1 MEFRFMKSA
10 SSSLLLLLAVVAGL
24 QTAHATTVIPPSFDQ
39 LVGQADA
46 IFQGSVTD
54 VRSQWVG
61 EGSQKQIVS
70 YVTFKVEDS
79 LKGDTGGSYTIRMYG
94 GTVGEDSM
102 GISDAPT
109 FKVGD
114 RDIVF
119 VENNGSQAIPLVG
132 IMYGRFHVQ
141 KDQSGQDVVTRN
153 EGEPLKN
160 VTSLGREMNEATAA
174 NPAEANMTADA
185 FKAAVKG
192 KLQTAP

>member
-1 MEFRFMKSA
+1 MKRVP
-10 SSSLLLLLAVVAGL
+10 SLIVVFAVVAA
-24 QTAHATTVIPPSFDQ
+24 AHIVRATTVIPPSFDQ
-39 LVGQADA
+39 LVTQAQA

-61 EGSQKQIVS
+61 EGSQRQIVS

-79 LKGDTGGSYTIRMYG
+79 LKGDTGTSYSIRMYG

-102 GISDAPT
+102 GISDAPV

-141 KDQSGQDVVTRN
+141 RDQSGQDVVMRN
-153 EGEPLKN
+153 EGEPVKN
-160 VTSLGREMNEATAA
+160 VASLGREMEAAA
-174 NPAEANMTADA
+174 PANAAEPNMTADA
-185 FKAAVKG
+185 FKSAVKS
-192 KLQTAP
+192 KLQAAQ

>member
-1 MEFRFMKSA
+1 MKSA
-10 SSSLLLLLAVVAGL
+10 SSFLVVVAIVGGL
-24 QTAHATTVIPPSFDQ
+24 QTTRATTVIPPSFDQ
-39 LVGQADA
+39 LVDQAEA

-54 VRSQWVG
+54 VRSQWAG

-79 LKGDTGGSYTIRMYG
+79 LKGNTGASYTLRMYG

-132 IMYGRFHVQ
+132 IMYGRFHV
-141 KDQSGQDVVTRN
+141 KRNQSGQDIVARN
-153 EGEPLKN
+153 EGEFVRN
-160 VTSLGREMNEATAA
+160 VASLGREMEAATAA
-174 NPAEANMTADA
+174 NPAEPAMTTDA
-185 FKAAVKG
+185 FKAAVKS
-192 KLQTAP
+192 KLQAAQ

>member
-1 MEFRFMKSA
+1 MKRV
-10 SSSLLLLLAVVAGL
+10 SSLLIIFAALAAVHM
-24 QTAHATTVIPPSFDQ
+24 TRATTVIPPSFDQ
-39 LVGQADA
+39 LVTQAQA
-46 IFQGSVTD
+46 IFQGTVTD
-54 VRSQWVG
+54 VRSQWAG

-79 LKGDTGGSYTIRMYG
+79 LKGDAGESYTIRMYG

-102 GISDAPT
+102 GISDAPV

-141 KDQSGQDVVTRN
+141 RDQSGQDVVTRN
-153 EGEPLKN
+153 EGEPVKN
-160 VTSLGREMNEATAA
+160 VANLGREMEAAGPA
-174 NPAEANMTADA
+174 NPAEGNMTTDA
-185 FKAAVKG
+185 FKAAVKN
-192 KLQTAP
+192 KLQAAQ

>member
-1 MEFRFMKSA
+1 MKRVPSF
-10 SSSLLLLLAVVAGL
+10 LVIFAVVAA
-24 QTAHATTVIPPSFDQ
+24 AHIARATTVIPPSFDQ
-39 LVGQADA
+39 LVTQAQA
-46 IFQGSVTD
+46 IFQGNVTD
-54 VRSQWVG
+54 VRSQWAG

-79 LKGDTGGSYTIRMYG
+79 LKGDTGESYTIRMYG

-102 GISDAPT
+102 GISDAPV

-141 KDQSGQDVVTRN
+141 RDQSGQDVVMRN
-153 EGEPLKN
+153 EGEPVKN
-160 VTSLGREMNEATAA
+160 VANLGREMEAASPA
-174 NPAEANMTADA
+174 NPAEPNMTADA
-185 FKAAVKG
+185 FKAAVKN
-192 KLQTAP
+192 KLQAAQ

>member
-1 MEFRFMKSA
+1 MKSA
-10 SSSLLLLLAVVAGL
+10 SSFLAMVAVVAGL
-24 QTAHATTVIPPSFDQ
+24 QTARATTVIPPSFDQ
-39 LVGQADA
+39 LVTQAEA

-70 YVTFKVEDS
+70 YITFKVEDS
-79 LKGDTGGSYTIRMYG
+79 LKGDTGESYTIRMYG

-132 IMYGRFHVQ
+132 IMYGRFHVRR
-141 KDQSGQDVVTRN
+141 DQSGQDIVTRN
-153 EGEPLKN
+153 EGQPVKN
-160 VTSLGREMNEATAA
+160 IASLGREMDEATSA
-174 NPAEANMTADA
+174 NSAEPNMSVDA
-185 FKAAVKG
+185 FKAAVKS
-192 KLQTAP
+192 KLQAAQ

>member
-1 MEFRFMKSA
+1 MKST
-10 SSSLLLLLAVVAGL
+10 SSLLIAVAL
-24 QTAHATTVIPPSFDQ
+24 IAALETARATTVIPPSFDQ
-39 LVGQADA
+39 LVTQAEA

-61 EGSQKQIVS
+61 EGSQRQIVS
-70 YVTFKVEDS
+70 YVTFKVEDA
-79 LKGDTGGSYTIRMYG
+79 LKGDIGASYAIRMYG

-102 GISDAPT
+102 GISDAPI

-141 KDQSGQDVVTRN
+141 RDQSGQDVVTRN
-153 EGEPLKN
+153 EGQPVKN
-160 VTSLGREMNEATAA
+160 VAALGREMEETTAA
-174 NPAEANMTADA
+174 NPAEPNMTADT
-185 FKAAVKG
+185 FKAAVKN
-192 KLQTAP
+192 KLQVPQ